1 MPIGVNM
8 TCVTLAPKCEEAKEI
23 KDYKPISMVRC
34 IYKTIVKVLANQT
47 RHVMDGLVGET

>member
-8 TCVTLAPKCEEAKEI
+8 TWVTLAPKCEEAKEI